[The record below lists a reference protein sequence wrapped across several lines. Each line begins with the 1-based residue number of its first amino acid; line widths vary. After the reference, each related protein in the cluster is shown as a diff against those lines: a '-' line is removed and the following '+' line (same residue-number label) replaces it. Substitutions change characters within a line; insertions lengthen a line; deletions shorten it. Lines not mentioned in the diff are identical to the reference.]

1 MSDPTTE
8 PGVPSGG
15 VSSELPPAQ
24 EKSVAA
30 EAKKRA
36 PPRLLQLAATPDRV
50 ILRVNKQGSAKTR
63 DRLLATPGGLS
74 SFLSTF
80 NYTLYLL
87 AYLESKSGNL
97 RTKLFQLLNRTVAVP
112 ALTSQGSQASH
123 IAALGT
129 MLSSTRTTLRL
140 FGLFPMYAWL
150 RQLMQGPKPG
160 QDQVL
165 YTTAVTQCLLYM
177 TFQFLENVAL
187 LTDYKVLP
195 GSATARYTASSGG
208 TTKSIYLWSYRAW
221 MGGVLCDVVRLMR
234 EAQLERSKRSQRG
247 GSDVS
252 VKEDE
257 EVDKKWWSQMV
268 VPLSWLPVAAQFSK
282 EGGFPGFNL
291 GIMGACGAM
300 AGLGKTTEL
309 WASTA

>member
-8 PGVPSGG
+8 PGAPSAG
-15 VSSELPPAQ
+15 VSSDIPPAA

-50 ILRVNKQGSAKTR
+50 ILRLNK
-63 DRLLATPGGLS
+63 LLATPGGLS

-87 AYLESKSGNL
+87 AYLESKSGSL
-97 RTKLFQLLNRTVAVP
+97 RTKLFQLLNRTSAVP
-112 ALTSQGSQASH
+112 ALTSQGAQASH

-177 TFQFLENVAL
+177 TFQFLENVGL
-187 LTDYKVLP
+187 LTDYKALP
-195 GSATARYTASSGG
+195 GSATTRWTASSGG
-208 TTKSIYLWSYRAW
+208 TTKKIYLWSYRAW
-221 MGGVLCDVVRLMR
+221 MGGVLCDVVRLLR
-234 EAQLERSKRSQRG
+234 EAQLERNKRSQRG
-247 GSDVS
+247 GSEVS

-268 VPLSWLPVAAQFSK
+268 VPLSWLPVAMQFSK
-282 EGGFPGFNL
+282 EGGIPGFNL

-300 AGLGKTTEL
+300 AGLGKAADL

>member
-8 PGVPSGG
+8 PGAPSGG
-15 VSSELPPAQ
+15 VSSEIPPAQ

-30 EAKKRA
+30 ETNKRA
-36 PPRLLQLAATPDRV
+36 PPSLLRLAATPDRV
-50 ILRVNKQGSAKTR
+50 ILRVNK
-63 DRLLATPGGLS
+63 LLATPGGLS

-87 AYLESKSGNL
+87 AYLESKSGSL
-97 RTKLFQLLNRTVAVP
+97 RAKLWQLLNRTSAVP
-112 ALTSQGSQASH
+112 AVTTQAVQASH

-195 GSATARYTASSGG
+195 GSATARWTASSGG
-208 TTKSIYLWSYRAW
+208 ATKKIYLWSYRAW
-221 MGGVLCDVVRLMR
+221 MAGVVCDVVRLLR
-234 EAQLERSKRSQRG
+234 EAQIERNTRSKRG
-247 GSDVS
+247 GSEVS
-252 VKEDE
+252 VRDDE

-268 VPLSWLPVAAQFSK
+268 VPLSWLPVAIQFSR
-282 EGGFPGFNL
+282 EGGIPGFNL

-300 AGLGKTTEL
+300 AGLGKTADL